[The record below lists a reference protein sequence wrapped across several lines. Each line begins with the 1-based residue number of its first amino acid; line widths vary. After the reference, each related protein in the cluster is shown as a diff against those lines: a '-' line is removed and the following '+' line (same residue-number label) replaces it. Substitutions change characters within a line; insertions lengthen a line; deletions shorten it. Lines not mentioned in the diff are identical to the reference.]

1 MTAAANPG
9 SEAVEAPV
17 LELSAV
23 SRYFGGVH
31 AVDGLDLVVRQGQ
44 LYGLIGPNGAGKTT
58 LLDIISGFQPVTSGE
73 ITYLGEPA
81 TRWPPHRLAATGVAR
96 TFQTVRLFRAM
107 TALENVL
114 VGMHSRRRSDTIG
127 QVLVLPALRRAQAL
141 RVEEGRALLQRV
153 GLSDTAD
160 RVAGELSYGDQRR
173 LEIARALA
181 LRPKLLLLDEPAAG
195 ANPKE
200 GGRLQTL
207 LVELN
212 AEGLTMV
219 LVEHH
224 LRLVMETC
232 SDIAVLDFGVKIA
245 DGKPQEVVKQREVI
259 EAYLGKEAVETG
271 QIR

>member
-1 MTAAANPG
+1 MSTAG
-9 SEAVEAPV
+9 SADGVPAEPPV
-17 LELSAV
+17 LELSGV
-23 SRYFGGVH
+23 SCFFGGVR
-31 AVDGLDLVVRQGQ
+31 AVDGVDLVVGHGQ

-58 LLDIISGFQPVTSGE
+58 LLDVISGFQPLTSGQ
-73 ITYLGEPA
+73 ILYLGESA
-81 TRWPPHRLAATGVAR
+81 SRWPPHRLAAGGVAR

-114 VGMHSRRRSDTIG
+114 VGMHPRRRSDTIG
-127 QVLVLPALRRAQAL
+127 QVLVLPALRRAQAA
-141 RVEEGRALLQRV
+141 RVEEGRWLLDRV
-153 GLSDTAD
+153 DLQDAAD
-160 RVAGELSYGDQRR
+160 RLAGELSYGDQRR

-181 LRPKLLLLDEPAAG
+181 LQPQLLLLDEPAAG

-200 GGRLQTL
+200 GERLQTL

-212 AEGLTMV
+212 ATGLTMV

-232 SDIAVLDFGVKIA
+232 TDVAVLDFGVKIA
-245 DGKPQEVVKQREVI
+245 DGKPQEVVKQRQVI